1 MKLSDYLVNEIYN
14 ITGTDKFFGYIG
26 GMVSHIVDS
35 IYKNKEVELVNN
47 INEQSAGLSA
57 DGYAR
62 TCGKIGV
69 AIATSGPG
77 ATNLVTPIAD
87 CYFDSVPVLFITGQV
102 NTYEYNNFNIRQNA
116 FQETN
121 IVDIVK
127 SITKYAKTITNS
139 KDIKYELQKAVSIA
153 NSGRKG
159 PVLLDIPM
167 DVQRENIN
175 PLTLKEYRHKKES
188 LKKFSF
194 DFKLIEKA
202 KSPLILVGNGIKI
215 SSSFKLLDKVLKKY
229 NIPVVES
236 LHGVD
241 CVNSYKYNMGFIG
254 TYGNRCGNLA
264 LYECDLLIVL
274 GSRLDIR
281 QTGGNLEFLKNK
293 KIIHVDIDK
302 AELDCP
308 KFDKI
313 KINTDLSLFLTEL
326 DNANLTLNIDSWQKR
341 CIKLKQKFSNE
352 NKIYKLPY
360 LILTQIFKT
369 LKRNTVIT
377 TDVGQ
382 NQMWC
387 AQCADM
393 KKGQKMLTSGGLGAM
408 GFSLP
413 AAIGASFC
421 SNNVVAV
428 SGDGGFQMNIQELE
442 VIKRRN
448 LPVKIIVLNNNCLG
462 MVRTFQEL
470 YFKNCYASTVFDYS
484 APDFEKVSQAYG
496 IDAVTINSNKFN
508 IKDIINLLK
517 SDSPVLIN
525 LQFEQNTLV
534 EPRLEFGNSIENA
547 SPQIDLSELNIKL
560 KAQRNIPGGGNFSY
574 NPISLW
580 FKYSLRKLNFLGQ
593 FIII

>member
-1 MKLSDYLVNEIYN
+1 MYN
-14 ITGTDKFFGYIG
+14 IT
-26 GMVSHIVDS
+26 
-35 IYKNKEVELVNN
+35 IYKNKDVELVNN
-47 INEQSAGLSA
+47 INEQSAGFSA